1 MKKLANIGLM
11 ITVLLFISGN
21 VFAQLSINK
30 GLKVGYNIAD
40 LSLDPSSETSSRSS
54 FAGGG
59 YVELDLLGPI
69 DFQAEVLYSPKGA
82 KVKSEGQEITV
93 KGDYLEIPLLV
104 KFQMP
109 LLPTLSWNI
118 HAGPS
123 FGFKISEGTDPKTDT
138 NGDLFKSSDLGGAIG
153 AGVKFS
159 ALISSVT
166 VDARYTFGF
175 NDVSAQSDI
184 KVKNNVFAL
193 LLGIGF

>member
-11 ITVLLFISGN
+11 IAALLFLSGN
-21 VFAQLSINK
+21 AFAQLSINK
-30 GLKVGYNIAD
+30 GLKVGYNIAN
-40 LSLDPSSETSSRSS
+40 LSFDPSMETSSRSS
-54 FAGGG
+54 FSGGG

-69 DFQAEVLYSPKGA
+69 DFQGEVLYSPKGA

-93 KGDYLEIPLLV
+93 KGDYLEVPLLV
-104 KFQMP
+104 KLQLP

-123 FGFKISEGTDPKTDT
+123 FGFKISESTDPKVDTD
-138 NGDLFKSSDLGGAIG
+138 GDIFKSSDLGGAIG

-159 ALISSVT
+159 ALISHVT

-175 NDVSAQSDI
+175 SDVSAQGDF

-193 LLGIGF
+193 LVGIGF